1 MVRIGVGTDV
11 AMRTVEKQKKTRKEK
26 NMNEKMVINRL
37 ADTLKK
43 RYDSIPLEAGV
54 AQFNVLDEVR
64 VDENAHTRVLVRLLQ
79 IPAVCRSFV
88 GHLAKMRPDLAEGLL
103 PFDEEDFHVDCFSDY
118 VDARIFCKDKVIIIE
133 NKARDAVDQDEQID
147 KYVNLELGRHQAKDI
162 YVIYLTKDGTKKVQD
177 YSFKDSKAV
186 LEFKDAKHPG
196 RFIEMNYKDHIV
208 DWLKNGIFFSVS
220 DTMTQPYLRSGI
232 QQYIHYVEGPGLL
245 NLRQELDPYAPKIE
259 GLKACIREAG
269 VADAF
274 TAFTKI
280 YRDYL
285 VDQDPAESKF
295 IEVMQKVMQS
305 EAESA
310 GVEQLG
316 LWNSVDC
323 SFGSVNH
330 GYWFDGGY
338 AIQLTENVIGGV
350 HTVRAIEF
358 FPQRGVEYGENLKR
372 AIEEIAKEHPYFQY
386 WWNGRSVYKFPVV
399 EKDEA
404 VKLCEKLKAASKT
417 QA

>member
-1 MVRIGVGTDV
+1 
-11 AMRTVEKQKKTRKEK
+11 
-26 NMNEKMVINRL
+26 MNGKILISRQTILIDRL
-37 ADTLKK
+37 VDTLKE
-43 RYDSIPLEAGV
+43 RYDSIPVEAGV
-54 AQFNVLDEVR
+54 MQFNVLDEVR
-64 VDENAHTRVLVRLLQ
+64 VNENAHTRVLVRLLQ
-79 IPAVCRSFV
+79 IPAVCKSFV
-88 GHLAKMRPDLAEGLL
+88 GYLAKMRPDLAERLL
-103 PFDEEDFHVDCFSDY
+103 PFDEADFYVDCFSDY

-133 NKARDAVDQDEQID
+133 NKVKDAIDQDAQID

-177 YSFKDSKAV
+177 YSFNDSKAV
-186 LEFKDAKHPG
+186 LEFKDARQPG

-208 DWLKNGIFFSVS
+208 DWLKNGMFFSVA

-232 QQYIHYVEGPGLL
+232 QQYLHYFEGPGLL
-245 NLRQELDPYAPKIE
+245 NLRQEHDPYAKRLD

-269 VADAF
+269 IADAF

-285 VDQDPAESKF
+285 IVQDPAESKF
-295 IEVMQKVMQS
+295 VELMQKAMQS

-310 GVEQLG
+310 GIEQWG
-316 LWNSVDC
+316 LWNSIDC

-330 GYWFDGGY
+330 GYWFDDGY
-338 AIQLTENVIGGV
+338 AIQLSENILGDAYS
-350 HTVRAIEF
+350 VRAIEF
-358 FPQRGVEYGENLKR
+358 FPQRGVEYGENLKS
-372 AIEEIAKEHPYFQY
+372 AIEEIAKEHPYSQY

-404 VKLCEKLKAASKT
+404 VKLCEKLKTASKL
-417 QA
+417 QP